1 MTEVVLAVIMGEEL
15 LLVMG
20 INAEDGMVPLS
31 VEVAILHGEDP
42 CLVIPCEDVFAL
54 EEDVFVLEDV
64 FVPEDGVGDVEI
76 SEGQEEVCVIL
87 TSCLEVKLPA
97 KNLKA
102 SVLLEKDLKKDPV
115 NPSMLA
121 ISSRILV

>member
-1 MTEVVLAVIMGEEL
+1 MGEEL

-20 INAEDGMVPLS
+20 TNAVAADGGIVPFRPE
-31 VEVAILHGEDP
+31 EVILHGDDG
-42 CLVIPCEDVFAL
+42 LVIPCEDGEQ
-54 EEDVFVLEDV
+54 EEVVFVLDD
-64 FVPEDGVGDVEI
+64 DGSGDVEM
-76 SEGQEEVCVIL
+76 SEGQEDVCVIL

-97 KNLKA
+97 KNLNA

-121 ISSRILV
+121 INSRILVYIPGFLPRITA